1 MRVVFT
7 PTSVRKGLDQLKTAL
22 NEAKL
27 NVNRSVHWSFS
38 KGSQDEW
45 FRTGRDRK
53 RLPFCYC
60 DRGRGLLGK
69 RRRRRTPILIAC
81 AELREPM
88 IPTVEINIPFDG
100 G

>member
-38 KGSQDEW
+38 KGS
-45 FRTGRDRK
+45 
-53 RLPFCYC
+53 
-60 DRGRGLLGK
+60 
-69 RRRRRTPILIAC
+69 
-81 AELREPM
+81 
-88 IPTVEINIPFDG
+88 
-100 G
+100 